1 MMNKKDFSIVCIG
14 AGNVATHLA
23 QALQQKGFHLSQ
35 IYSRTQESVTNLQ
48 PDTGIST
55 SFGTDIRM
63 CVDHLPGTSRRT
75 R

>member
-35 IYSRTQESVTNLQ
+35 IYSRTQ
-48 PDTGIST
+48 
-55 SFGTDIRM
+55 
-63 CVDHLPGTSRRT
+63 VDHLPGTSRRT

>member
-35 IYSRTQESVTNLQ
+35 IYSRTQESAQALAQKPAEAKKFNKKI
-48 PDTGIST
+48 DD
-55 SFGTDIRM
+55 FGF
-63 CVDHLPGTSRRT
+63 
-75 R
+75 